1 MEKDWVAVYSTDNS
15 QSITII
21 KAMLET
27 NDIHAIEID
36 KQASPYNIGE
46 VELCVKR
53 EHVLRAK
60 YLIDKKST

>member
-1 MEKDWVAVYSTDNS
+1 
-15 QSITII
+15 
-21 KAMLET
+21 MLET